1 MSPRPFPTVKKINDF
16 ESHSE
21 LIQRDL
27 EVKKEKKKEKKL
39 EPGNINN
46 DRKSRAG
53 QSGGLGEIPEQGEK
67 KQARKKKHFVAPAT
81 SSSKSL

>member
-27 EVKKEKKKEKKL
+27 EVKKKN
-39 EPGNINN
+39 GAWNINN
-46 DRKSRAG
+46 DRKSQAG
-53 QSGGLGEIPEQGEK
+53 QSGSLGEIPEQGEK
-67 KQARKKKHFVAPAT
+67 KTIKKT
-81 SSSKSL
+81 NTL

>member
-16 ESHSE
+16 ESQSE

-27 EVKKEKKKEKKL
+27 EVKKKEKKL

-67 KQARKKKHFVAPAT
+67 KQARKKPT
-81 SSSKSL
+81 L